1 MHGELRG
8 SLGPDGLRGLGQPRS
23 VPAPLRRRGVQ
34 ELRGGGGDSFSHPRD
49 RRGQTELKA

>member
-8 SLGPDGLRGLGQPRS
+8 SLGPGGLRGLGQPRS